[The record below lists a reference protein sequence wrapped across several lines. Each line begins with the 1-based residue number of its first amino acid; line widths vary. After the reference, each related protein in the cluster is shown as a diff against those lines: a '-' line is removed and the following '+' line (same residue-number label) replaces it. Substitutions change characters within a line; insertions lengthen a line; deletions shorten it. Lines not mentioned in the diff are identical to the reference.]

1 MNILKYMI
9 DADVRHYEKILRLA
23 KKIDALKDSMR
34 ILSDDELKNKAKEL
48 RIRKANNERIENII
62 IEGYALVREVDH
74 RVLGQ
79 FPYLVQVI
87 GGLLLYFG
95 DIAEMKTG
103 EGKTLTST
111 MPVFLRALDGK
122 GVHVLTT
129 NEYLSRRDYENL
141 RGVYEFLGLTVGLNG
156 RELSHE
162 EKQQVFRCDVT
173 YTTNSEVGFDYLRDS
188 FITRKEERVLENLH
202 FALIDEVDS
211 ILIDEAR
218 TPLLISSNDT
228 IDLGEFER
236 CQSFV
241 ETLHSED
248 VSYEEESRSVY
259 LTEKGVD
266 HAQKYF
272 QIEHLYV
279 PEYMPLVHRIHQALK
294 ANYSFKKGVDY
305 VVLNDEVM
313 IVDEYTGRIL
323 EGREY
328 SEGLHQAIQA
338 KERVRI
344 KQESKTLATITYQNF
359 FRLYDELSGMSGT
372 AKSEDIELLT
382 TYNMRVFQVPTNR
395 PMIRIDAQDKVFD
408 TIREKIDSIV
418 NDAIE
423 RIRKGQPVLIGTASI
438 EDSLRLSKEF
448 TARKVRHSVLN
459 GTQDEDEAEIVAR
472 CGQRGTLTIATNIA
486 GRGTDIPLGEGVAE
500 LGGLCILGFQR
511 HDSRRIDDQ
520 LKGRSGRQGDPGYSQ
535 MYVSLQDPL
544 IIKCATERQKE
555 QLLGGK
561 VKGDKLLAMINLIQK
576 QAENNNFNT
585 RKQLLTYDNELRIQR
600 DVVMTQRELLLDETQ
615 SETVLYSSLTKYFHN
630 LFKSQN
636 YRLVQEEDLKEV
648 LGKWAK
654 YALPGTDLKKIHEYK
669 KEEERLDFI
678 VNMIYEH
685 YITCTLENMEYRKI
699 YERRYMLSS
708 LDHVWREH
716 VESMV
721 QLKNGIHLRATGG
734 KKPEDAY
741 REDGYELFV
750 DMWNEYYESVGKFVL
765 GVLPVV
771 E

>member
-1 MNILKYMI
+1 MI

-48 RIRKANNERIENII
+48 RKRKLNNERIENII
-62 IEGYALVREVDH
+62 VEGYALVREVDY

-79 FPYLVQVI
+79 FPYFVQVI

-111 MPVFLRALDGK
+111 MPVYLRALDGK

-129 NEYLSRRDYENL
+129 NEYLSKRDYENL
-141 RGVYEFLGLTVGLNG
+141 KGVYEFLGLTVGLNG
-156 RELSHE
+156 RELSHS
-162 EKQQVFRCDVT
+162 EKQQVFKCDVT

-188 FITRKEERVLENLH
+188 FITSKEERVLENLH

-236 CQSFV
+236 CQAFV
-241 ETLHSED
+241 ETLHSSD
-248 VSYEEESRSVY
+248 VTYEEESRSVY
-259 LTEKGVD
+259 LTEQGVD
-266 HAQKYF
+266 KAQKYF
-272 QIEHLYV
+272 QIDHLYV

-305 VVLNDEVM
+305 VVRNDEVM

-395 PMIRIDAQDKVFD
+395 PMIRIDEKDKVFD
-408 TIREKIDSIV
+408 TIREKIDAIV

-423 RIRKGQPVLIGTASI
+423 RLRSGQPVLIGTASI

-486 GRGTDIPLGEGVAE
+486 GRGTDIPLGEGVEE

-555 QLLGGK
+555 QLQAGK
-561 VKGDKLLAMINLIQK
+561 VKGDKLLAMIDLIQK
-576 QAENNNFNT
+576 QAENNNYNT
-585 RKQLLTYDNELRIQR
+585 RKQLLTYDDELRIQR
-600 DVVMTQRELLLDETQ
+600 EVVMTQRELLLDEDQ
-615 SETVLYSSLTKYFHN
+615 SESVLYTSLTKYYHH
-630 LFKSQN
+630 LFKKQN
-636 YRLVQEEDLKEV
+636 YRLVQEEDLKKV
-648 LGKWAK
+648 LDKWEK
-654 YALPGTDLKKIHEYK
+654 YALPNTDFTKIYEYK
-669 KEEERLDFI
+669 REEERLDFI
-678 VNMIYEH
+678 VRNIYEH
-685 YITCTLENMEYRKI
+685 YITCTQENSEYRKR
-699 YERRYMLSS
+699 YERRYMLSV

-716 VESMV
+716 VESMM
-721 QLKNGIHLRATGG
+721 QLKNGIHLRSTGG

-750 DMWNEYYESVGKFVL
+750 EMWNEYYESVGKFVL
-765 GVLPVV
+765 GILPVV